1 MPIRKSSPNAPPPRD
16 ALTFTLPGASALS
29 GLSVATLRRR
39 AKEGKLRFVRVGCR
53 TLVAGDS
60 LRRMLGAETTE

>member
-1 MPIRKSSPNAPPPRD
+1 MPERKPRSKTTPSRD

-39 AKEGKLRFVRVGCR
+39 AKDALLRLVRVGRR
-53 TLVAGDS
+53 TLVVGDS
-60 LRRMLGAETTE
+60 LRRMLGAEAID

>member
-1 MPIRKSSPNAPPPRD
+1 MSARKSHLRSSPPRD

-39 AKEGKLRFVRVGCR
+39 AKP
-53 TLVAGDS
+53 
-60 LRRMLGAETTE
+60 LRRVDAELRA